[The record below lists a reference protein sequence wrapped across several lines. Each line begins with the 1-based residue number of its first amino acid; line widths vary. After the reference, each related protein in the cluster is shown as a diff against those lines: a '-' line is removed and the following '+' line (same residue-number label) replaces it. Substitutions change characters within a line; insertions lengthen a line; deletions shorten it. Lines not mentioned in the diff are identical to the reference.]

1 MPKARVNGIS
11 IDYSVEG
18 RGEPLFL
25 IMGFAGSKMAW
36 YFQRR
41 DFRKH
46 FQVVTFDNRGVGQ
59 SDQPTGPYS
68 MQMFA
73 DDTVGLMDH
82 LGIDKA
88 HVLGVSMGGMIAQHI
103 ALSHPERV
111 RKLVLGCT
119 FASRQDGFGHSE
131 EYMKR
136 LGLSEEASDDE
147 LRQIEPKKLMGMVVS
162 LAFNDRLLGMAA
174 APLLSIF
181 AGRMAT
187 EGVRG
192 QFEAILGHDTLER
205 LPAIQA
211 PTLVIVGAQ
220 DRLINPTSSDVL
232 AGAIPGARLVKIEGG
247 SHAFFVSKRGRFNR
261 EVLDFLQGNP

>member
-11 IDYSVEG
+11 INYSVEG

-25 IMGFAGSKMAW
+25 IMGFSGSKMAW
-36 YFQRR
+36 FFQRR
-41 DFRKH
+41 AFRKH

-119 FASRQDGFGHSE
+119 LASRQGGSGHSA
-131 EYMKR
+131 EYVKS
-136 LGLSEEASDDE
+136 LGLREDASDDE
-147 LRQIEPKKLMGMVVS
+147 LRQIDPKKLMGMVVS
-162 LAFNDRLLGMAA
+162 LAVNDRLLGMVAG
-174 APLLSIF
+174 PLLRIF
-181 AGRMAT
+181 AGRLAT

-192 QFEAILGHDTLER
+192 QFEAILDHDTLER
-205 LPAIQA
+205 LPTIKA

-232 AGAIPGARLVKIEGG
+232 AGAIPGARLVKIESG
-247 SHAFFVSKRGRFNR
+247 SHAFFASKRGRFNR
-261 EVLDFLQGNP
+261 EVLDFLLGS

>member
-11 IDYSVEG
+11 INYSIEG

-25 IMGFAGSKMAW
+25 IMGFSGFKMAW
-36 YFQRR
+36 FFQRR
-41 DFRKH
+41 AFRKH

-59 SDQPTGPYS
+59 SDKPTGPYS
-68 MQMFA
+68 MQMFV

-88 HVLGVSMGGMIAQHI
+88 HVLGVSMGGMIAQYI

-111 RKLVLGCT
+111 HKLVLGCT
-119 FASRQDGFGHSE
+119 LASRQGGGGHSA
-131 EYMKR
+131 EYTKS
-136 LGLSEEASDDE
+136 LGLSEDPSDDE
-147 LRQIEPKKLMGMVVS
+147 LRQIDPKKLMGMVVT
-162 LAFNDRLLGMAA
+162 LAVNDRLLGMAA
-174 APLLSIF
+174 RPLLRIF
-181 AGRMAT
+181 ARRLAT

-205 LPAIQA
+205 LPTIQA

-232 AGAIPGARLVKIEGG
+232 AGAIPGARLVKIEDG
-247 SHAFFVSKRGRFNR
+247 SHAFFISKRGRFNR
-261 EVLDFLQGNP
+261 EVLNFLLGS